1 MKAKIRRQLS
11 ARQRRIEKR
20 LDQTRFGHECPVI
33 SAANIHYEIA
43 EKTQAIAAGGSGMVH
58 LLVKQLGLDDA
69 INRQVPLLNLYR
81 PHSESGQILN
91 IACNPLA
98 GGTCLEHLELIRIL
112 V

>member
-1 MKAKIRRQLS
+1 M
-11 ARQRRIEKR
+11 
-20 LDQTRFGHECPVI
+20 I

-58 LLVKQLGLDDA
+58 LLVKRLGLDDA
-69 INRQVPLLNLYR
+69 INRQVPLLKLYR
-81 PHSESGQILN
+81 PYSESDQILN
-91 IACNPLA
+91 IAYNLLA